1 VLPRLSLR
9 TILAVS
15 AALVMGVE
23 AGVVWS
29 LVSYGFRKRKHTSNA
44 YLLLV
49 KLQLFVLGGSV
60 CEQVARAGHLSLG
73 TWLSIASRVRRQ
85 RMMCL

>member
-29 LVSYGFRKRKHTSNA
+29 LVSY
-44 YLLLV
+44 
-49 KLQLFVLGGSV
+49 
-60 CEQVARAGHLSLG
+60 
-73 TWLSIASRVRRQ
+73 
-85 RMMCL
+85 